1 MNMLDIVINSRDDAF
16 MAGLMELVSLSQEMK
31 SRVGYYSH
39 DDKSEAILAAGR
51 QVMKQSAFVTR
62 PVGDSFVKDTLEV
75 LEKAANAEKDA
86 LEMIRHGFSHQND
99 WGMTWEEYYAFNTI
113 VNRGVCGKLYK
124 EYANMVE
131 REAESVE
138 EVSLDGR

>member
-1 MNMLDIVINSRDDAF
+1 MNMIDVVVNTSDDVF
-16 MAGLMELVSLSQEMK
+16 LAGLSRLILLSQEIK

-39 DDKSEAILAAGR
+39 DERSEAILAVGR
-51 QVMKQSAFVTR
+51 QVIKPNAFV
-62 PVGDSFVKDTLEV
+62 GETLDV
-75 LEKAANAEKDA
+75 LEKAVDAEKDA

-99 WGMTWEEYYAFNTI
+99 WGMTCEEYYAFNTI
-113 VNRGVCGKLYK
+113 VNRGVCQKLYE
-124 EYANMVE
+124 EYKKMAE